1 MMDTDDFKTFNGSH
15 GHAAGDEALRV
26 LAFIMRTSFR
36 HSDITARYGGEEFVV
51 ILPETDMAA
60 AHRRLFAAKRQGRN
74 RIVSKRSVLA
84 S

>member
-1 MMDTDDFKTFNGSH
+1 MDIDHVKTFNDRH
-15 GHAAGDEALRV
+15 GHAAGDEPLRV
-26 LAFIMRTSFR
+26 LAFIMRPSFR
-36 HSDITARYGGEEFVV
+36 HSDITARYGGEELVV

-60 AHRRLFAAKRQGRN
+60 ADRRLFAAKHQGRN